1 MTSESSFQALVA
13 TAAAIPD
20 QDFESAPLMA
30 TGMMSFPLGGLH
42 YVQEYG
48 QTPYTRVIDM
58 YDRNMGL
65 SGKYAVFN
73 FFEET
78 GVNVFTISSLDGSNF
93 GIASFETSIQLAGVL
108 NPGRQGASS
117 FLIEGLS
124 EGRVVATAEIG
135 DARNSTTDGG
145 IVYSAQTSYLSMF
158 AVGQITFDPWG
169 GWGNIDSIRITGL
182 GGDFATIGLDNLDI
196 EPVPP
201 PPVVT
206 NVSASTGNGT
216 YKAGDVVT
224 ITVTYGSAVT
234 VTGTPTLTLETG
246 SVDRAATYVSGS
258 GGNTLTFTYTVRAGD
273 LSQDLDYRSINALS
287 LAGGRISDAYGN
299 DASLTLPS
307 PGTAGSLGA
316 NKAIVIDGVAPT
328 VTQATVNGD
337 TIVLQYSEAIY
348 GVIIGWGSGFSV
360 TVDGSP
366 ADVVHSRIDGDRVI
380 LTLAGKVEHSQSVKV
395 TYAAPGVAI
404 QDRVHNETPDF
415 VDYLASN
422 LTPYVPVPVIEG
434 VTIADGNFAV
444 GEQVTATIT
453 VAADADTYALVAGS
467 VGGYALSGLTKV
479 NNTTYTAVF
488 TVTEGGQSFAPGQGV
503 PVTIAV
509 RDSAGNQSSGYT
521 ATVTQGNG
529 SIDTVKPVFV
539 SSTILGDRI
548 VITYSE
554 ALDAAGGANAL
565 IGGFGV
571 KVDGRSVGI
580 AGRAFGTDGKSI
592 VITLASPVTKGQSVS
607 VSYTDP
613 TAGDDADAIQDV
625 AGNDAASF
633 TDAPV
638 RNLTA
643 GTVIDGVEVVRSEIV
658 NPDGSRTHVIQTG
671 IVQPGRV
678 DETGG
683 SAYADI
689 PLSGDDRVQALMA
702 LLSEG
707 GGLDARITRAELAA
721 VIMRALNME
730 VGPVSSPTFSDVTN
744 AWATSY
750 IAAAVEAGIVS
761 NVVGIDLY
769 GLPSRDTVLTGAS
782 EYSNLLVLNAAN
794 DGIHRKVEIN
804 DIGFIVLRGDA
815 EIYGGSGAQF
825 ISADGASQR
834 IVMGADDDTIH
845 GGAGDDYV
853 GSLGGDDWLYGDEGN
868 DTVSGGIGD
877 DRLFGGAGDDRILGD
892 AGHDRLYGDE
902 GADRLDG
909 GTGHDRLDGGTG
921 NDLLYGGSGNDTLVG
936 GTGAD
941 SLWGGAGKDRLDGG
955 DGNDVLK
962 GESGNDRI
970 VGGLGRDKMWGG
982 AGADVFD
989 FNAVQESRVGSQRDI
1004 VQDFETGRD
1013 RIDLRDIDAD
1023 ALLKGDQTFTWAGAD
1038 VFFPFWPGAEKGFP
1052 FPFWRAFESIY
1063 LKADFTGRAG
1073 QLRYDNGILTG
1084 DTNGDRKADFEI
1096 KIVGHFSSWDVL
1108 L

>member
-1 MTSESSFQALVA
+1 MTSESSFQAL
-13 TAAAIPD
+13 AAAIPD
-20 QDFESAPLMA
+20 QDFESAPLMEPGSVRF
-30 TGMMSFPLGGLH
+30 TYGGLTYAQMPGVSPATH
-42 YVQEYG
+42 VTDLSYW
-48 QTPYTRVIDM
+48 DM
-58 YDRNMGL
+58 GMT
-65 SGKYAVFN
+65 GKYAVFN
-73 FFEET
+73 SEQT
-78 GVNVFTISSLDGSNF
+78 MGVNSFTISSADGSNF
-93 GIASFETSIQLAGVL
+93 RIASFDLSTNVLGAKVSLSGATWFRLEGVRD
-108 NPGRQGASS
+108 NS
-117 FLIEGLS
+117 
-124 EGRVVATAEIG
+124 VVATAHIA
-135 DARNSTTDGG
+135 DARYNQADGG
-145 IVYSAQTSYLSMF
+145 LTYTARPIPGGLLAGGKL
-158 AVGQITFDPWG
+158 TFDPSA
-169 GWGNIDSIRITGL
+169 GWDNIDSIRIIGMN
-182 GGDFATIGLDNLDI
+182 GQFATVAVDNLDI
-196 EPVPP
+196 EAAPP

-216 YKAGDVVT
+216 YKIGDVIT
-224 ITVTYGSAVT
+224 ITVTYDSAVA

-246 SVDRAATYVSGS
+246 SADRVATYLSGS

-273 LSQDLDYRSINALS
+273 SSQDLDYRSINALS
-287 LAGGRISDAYGN
+287 LAGGRIRDAYGN
-299 DASLTLPS
+299 DASLALPS

-316 NKAIVIDGVAPT
+316 NKAIVIDGVAP
-328 VTQATVNGD
+328 
-337 TIVLQYSEAIY
+337 
-348 GVIIGWGSGFSV
+348 
-360 TVDGSP
+360 
-366 ADVVHSRIDGDRVI
+366 
-380 LTLAGKVEHSQSVKV
+380 
-395 TYAAPGVAI
+395 
-404 QDRVHNETPDF
+404 
-415 VDYLASN
+415 
-422 LTPYVPVPVIEG
+422 VIER

-444 GEQVTATIT
+444 GEQVTVTIT
-453 VAADADTYALVAGS
+453 VAADADACALVTGS

-479 NNTTYTAVF
+479 NDTTYTAVF
-488 TVTEGGQSFAPGQGV
+488 TVTEGGQSFAPGQGI

-529 SIDTVKPVFV
+529 SIDTVKPTL
-539 SSTILGDRI
+539 SSAAVDGDRI
-548 VITYSE
+548 VIIYGE
-554 ALDAAGGANAL
+554 ALDSQGGANAL

-571 KVDGRSVGI
+571 KVDGRPVGI
-580 AGRAFGTDGKSI
+580 AGRAFGTDGKSV

-643 GTVIDGVEVVRSEIV
+643 GIVIDGVEVVRSEVV

-730 VGPVSSPTFSDVTN
+730 VGPVSSPTFSDVT
-744 AWATSY
+744 AEWASSY
-750 IAAAVEAGIVS
+750 VTAAVQAGIVN

-794 DGIHRKVEIN
+794 DGVHRKVEIN
-804 DIGFIVLRGDA
+804 DIGFIVLKGDA
-815 EIYGGSGAQF
+815 EIYGGNGAQF
-825 ISADGASQR
+825 ISTDGASQR

-868 DTVSGGIGD
+868 DTVSGGSGD

-921 NDLLYGGSGNDTLVG
+921 DDLLYGGSGNDTLAG

-941 SLWGGAGKDRLDGG
+941 NLWGGAGKDRLDGG

-1038 VFFPFWPGAEKGFP
+1038 VFFPFWLGAEKGFP

-1073 QLRYDNGILTG
+1073 QLRYDKGILMG